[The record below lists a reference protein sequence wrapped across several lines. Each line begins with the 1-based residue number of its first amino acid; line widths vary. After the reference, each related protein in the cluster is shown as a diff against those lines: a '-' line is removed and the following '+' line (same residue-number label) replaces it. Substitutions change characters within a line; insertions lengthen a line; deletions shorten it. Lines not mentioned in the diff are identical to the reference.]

1 MRENI
6 DKKGKKMKIKII
18 IPILLSLTASNY
30 AFSLES
36 DDILSN
42 FYISVKAGE
51 SINKTT
57 NIKSYNNTPMI
68 DVPSDID
75 EPIFTIGS
83 NSGVNSFGS
92 NSKGR
97 LAAGIGFGYDF
108 YGVYEVPIRSE
119 VDLTFRSSSK
129 LSNSLGK
136 VSVTTLMLTNYYD
149 FRNTSDFTP
158 YVSFGVGLAS
168 VRAKL
173 KNGYIDNPFEF
184 GPSQYIY
191 KFNDSNRSNHFAWS
205 LGLGAKYLVDTD
217 VAIDFGYRFID
228 TGSAEVSDS
237 KSGYKMKLKGKTKVH
252 DILLGVSYL
261 L

>member
-1 MRENI
+1 M
-6 DKKGKKMKIKII
+6 
-18 IPILLSLTASNY
+18 LSLTASNY

-36 DDILSN
+36 DDILIN
-42 FYISVKAGE
+42 FYINVKTDE
-51 SINKTT
+51 SINKTI
-57 NIKSYNNTPMI
+57 NIKSYNSTPMI
-68 DVPSDID
+68 DVPSELD

-97 LAAGIGFGYDF
+97 LAAGIGYDF
-108 YGVYEVPIRSE
+108 YGAYEVPIRSE

-129 LSNSLGK
+129 LSKSLGK

-173 KNGYIDNPFEF
+173 KNGIIDNPYEF

-191 KFNDSNRSNHFAWS
+191 KFNDSNRSNHFAWNF
-205 LGLGAKYLVDTD
+205 GLGAKYLVDTD
-217 VAIDFGYRFID
+217 VVIDFGYRFID
-228 TGSAEVSDS
+228 TRSAEVFDS